1 MIWLTALYRRRA
13 RWPRLLLILL
23 IIAVVAIIVFWMRPT
38 FFPQTGD
45 WPGVQQRGVLRIVTT
60 ADYPPF
66 EYLEQ
71 GQLRGF
77 DIDLVQEVALRLG
90 VTAEI
95 QDVPFEKLLNF
106 LEGGEADLAVACLR
120 PTPERAERVDFTQS
134 YYPIGDHIVC
144 SQTQTIS
151 VGDWRDLRSYR
162 IAVLSGS
169 TQEEWLRAV
178 KQKGDGPLELHSF
191 DGMQDALAAIAT
203 GSCDLLLVTAAPPE
217 ALLAGLGLRV
227 CPPVP
232 LIPDDPAMAVSRGAD
247 ELREKVDA
255 VIVELQADGTIARL
269 CRQYLLEPPS

>member
-1 MIWLTALYRRRA
+1 
-13 RWPRLLLILL
+13 
-23 IIAVVAIIVFWMRPT
+23 
-38 FFPQTGD
+38 
-45 WPGVQQRGVLRIVTT
+45 
-60 ADYPPF
+60 
-66 EYLEQ
+66 
-71 GQLRGF
+71 
-77 DIDLVQEVALRLG
+77 
-90 VTAEI
+90 
-95 QDVPFEKLLNF
+95 
-106 LEGGEADLAVACLR
+106 
-120 PTPERAERVDFTQS
+120 
-134 YYPIGDHIVC
+134 
-144 SQTQTIS
+144 
-151 VGDWRDLRSYR
+151 
-162 IAVLSGS
+162 
-169 TQEEWLRAV
+169 V